1 MGITPAAYAKRR
13 GVSDRAVRKA
23 IESGRLSRSI
33 TKNGNRWLIEPEIA
47 DLEWDRNTA
56 PQKVRSAAQINT
68 GKARARGDD
77 APEPE
82 PEAPPSVPG
91 AGRGAATYSQAK
103 AAAEGYRAML
113 LKLDYEEKSGALVRK
128 AEVERRLAEVAK
140 EVKDAVLRTGMQMI
154 GEIAKA
160 AGGLT
165 PEQRQE
171 VLMVIER
178 HQNKALETLGNA
190 GLR

>member
-1 MGITPAAYAKRR
+1 MGMTPAAYAAHR

-23 IESGRLSRSI
+23 IESGRLVKGATR
-33 TKNGNRWLIEPEIA
+33 KGGRWLIDPEIA

-56 PQKVRSAAQINT
+56 PQKVRSAQQINN
-68 GKARARGDD
+68 GKARAKGED
-77 APEPE
+77 PGE
-82 PEAPPSVPG
+82 PEAPPIVPG
-91 AGRGAATYSQAK
+91 AGRGQATYSQAK

-113 LKLDYEEKSGALVRK
+113 LKLDYQERDGSLVKR
-128 AEVERRLAEVAK
+128 ADVERQLFEVAK
-140 EVKDAVLRTGMQMI
+140 QVKDAVLRLGPLMI

-171 VLMVIER
+171 VLMIIER
-178 HQNKALETLGNA
+178 HQTKALETMSHA
-190 GLR
+190 RIR

>member
-1 MGITPAAYAKRR
+1 MGITPAAYAARR

-23 IESGRLSRSI
+23 IDSGRLVKSVTR
-33 TKNGNRWLIEPEIA
+33 KGNRWLIEPDIA

-56 PQKVRSAAQINT
+56 PQKVRSASQINN
-68 GKARARGDD
+68 GKARAKGED

-82 PEAPPSVPG
+82 PVVPG
-91 AGRGAATYSQAK
+91 AGRGQATYSQAK

-113 LKLDYEEKSGALVRK
+113 LKLDYQERDGTLVKR
-128 AEVERRLAEVAK
+128 ADVERQLFEVAK
-140 EVKDAVLRTGMQMI
+140 QVKDAVLRLGPLMI

-165 PEQRQE
+165 PDQRQE
-171 VLMVIER
+171 VLMIIEQ
-178 HQNKALETLGNA
+178 HQTKALETLSHA
-190 GLR
+190 RLR

>member
-23 IESGRLSRSI
+23 IESGRLVKSI
-33 TKNGNRWLIEPEIA
+33 SKHGNRWLVEPDIA

-56 PQKVRSAAQINT
+56 PQKVRSAGQINT
-68 GKARARGDD
+68 GKARARGEDVVD
-77 APEPE
+77 AEPM
-82 PEAPPSVPG
+82 VPG
-91 AGRGAATYSQAK
+91 AGRGQATYSQAK

-113 LKLDYEEKSGALVRK
+113 LKLDYQERDGSLVRK
-128 AEVERRLAEVAK
+128 ADVERQLFEVAK
-140 EVKDAVLRTGMQMI
+140 EVKDAVLRLGPLMV

-165 PEQRQE
+165 PEQRQD
-171 VLMVIER
+171 VLLIIER
-178 HQNKALETLGNA
+178 HQTKALEALSNA
-190 GLR
+190 RLR

>member
-1 MGITPAAYAKRR
+1 MGITPAAYAARR

-23 IESGRLSRSI
+23 IDSGRLVKSVTRQ
-33 TKNGNRWLIEPEIA
+33 GNRWLIEPDIA

-56 PQKVRSAAQINT
+56 PQKVRTAGQINN
-68 GKARARGDD
+68 GKARARGED

-82 PEAPPSVPG
+82 PTVPG
-91 AGRGAATYSQAK
+91 AGRGQATYSQAK

-113 LKLDYEEKSGALVRK
+113 LKLDYQERDGTLVKR
-128 AEVERRLAEVAK
+128 ADVERQLFEVAK
-140 EVKDAVLRTGMQMI
+140 QVKDAVLRLGPLMV

-165 PEQRQE
+165 PAQRQD
-171 VLMVIER
+171 VLLIIER
-178 HQNKALETLGNA
+178 HQTQALETLSNA
-190 GLR
+190 RLR

>member
-23 IESGRLSRSI
+23 IDSGRLVKSVSRR
-33 TKNGNRWLIEPEIA
+33 GNRWQIDPEIA

-56 PQKVRSAAQINT
+56 PQMVRGAAQINN
-68 GKARARGDD
+68 GKARARGED
-77 APEPE
+77 APEAD
-82 PEAPPSVPG
+82 APMVPG
-91 AGRGAATYSQAK
+91 AGKGQATYASAK

-113 LKLDYEEKSGALVRK
+113 LKLDYQERDGSLVRK
-128 AEVERRLAEVAK
+128 ADVERQLFEVAK
-140 EVKDAVLRTGMQMI
+140 EVKDAVLRLGPLMI

-165 PEQRQE
+165 PEQRQD
-171 VLMVIER
+171 VLMIIEQ
-178 HQNKALETLGNA
+178 HQAKALETLSHA
-190 GLR
+190 RIR

>member
-1 MGITPAAYAKRR
+1 MGLTPAAYAQHR

-23 IESGRLSRSI
+23 IASGRLVKGVTQR
-33 TKNGNRWLIEPEIA
+33 GNRWLIDPEIA

-56 PQKVRSAAQINT
+56 PQKVRTAGQIND
-68 GKARARGDD
+68 GKARAKGED
-77 APEPE
+77 PGE
-82 PEAPPSVPG
+82 PEAPIMPVG
-91 AGRGAATYSQAK
+91 GRGQATYSQAK

-113 LKLDYEEKSGALVRK
+113 LKLDYQERDGSLVKK
-128 AEVERRLAEVAK
+128 ADVERQLFEVAK
-140 EVKDAVLRTGMQMI
+140 QVKDAVLRLGPLMI

-171 VLMVIER
+171 VLMIIER
-178 HQNKALETLGNA
+178 HQTKALETMSHA
-190 GLR
+190 RIR

>member
-1 MGITPAAYAKRR
+1 MGITPAAYAARR

-23 IESGRLSRSI
+23 IETGRLVKCLSKR
-33 TKNGNRWLIEPEIA
+33 GNRWLIDPHIA

-56 PQKVRSAAQINT
+56 PQKVRTSAQINN
-68 GKARARGDD
+68 GKARARGEET
-77 APEPE
+77 EPE
-82 PEAPPSVPG
+82 PPTVPG
-91 AGRGAATYSQAK
+91 AGKGAATYSQAK

-113 LKLDYEEKSGALVRK
+113 LKLDYQERDGTLVKR
-128 AEVERRLAEVAK
+128 ADVERQLFEVAK
-140 EVKDAVLRTGMQMI
+140 QVKDAVLRLGPLMI

-171 VLMVIER
+171 VLMIIEQ
-178 HQNKALETLGNA
+178 HQTKALETLSHA
-190 GLR
+190 RLR